1 MKIMD
6 ENFTFQKHILI
17 VGKTQIERYKSLN
30 QILANCNLELIKFPV
45 SMKSFPDYL
54 NIVQSKKL
62 FSSFYESK
70 GKYNLNQILDFHI
83 DWIADNNCLFVFEEF
98 QNIKDGFG
106 LEIMR
111 IMINNLEA
119 NHKSATKIIMTL
131 EDETELINNLYEIVN
146 ETKYKTKVQV
156 LESNLQVI
164 TL

>member
-1 MKIMD
+1 MD

-17 VGKTQIERYKSLN
+17 VGKTQIERHTSLD
-30 QILANCNLELIKFPV
+30 QILANCNLEFIKFPA

-62 FSSFYESK
+62 FSPFYESK

-98 QNIKDGFG
+98 QNIEDRFA

-111 IMINNLEA
+111 IMINNLEV
-119 NHKSATKIIMTL
+119 NHKSATKIIITL
-131 EDETELINNLYEIVN
+131 EDETELINNLYEIVS
-146 ETKYKTKVQV
+146 ETKYKSKVQV
-156 LESNLQVI
+156 VESNLQVI